1 MAFRLSPLW
10 WPVLVA
16 ASPALIP
23 WALIRNRRFEK
34 DHIQAAEVNQRR
46 ISRAELLEM
55 PELDFLELKV
65 LVEGEAGGLHG
76 VRPPND

>member
-10 WPVLVA
+10 WPVLVV

-34 DHIQAAEVNQRR
+34 DRIRAAKANQGQ
-46 ISRAELLEM
+46 IGRAKLLEM

-65 LVEGEAGGLHG
+65 LVEWEAGGLHG